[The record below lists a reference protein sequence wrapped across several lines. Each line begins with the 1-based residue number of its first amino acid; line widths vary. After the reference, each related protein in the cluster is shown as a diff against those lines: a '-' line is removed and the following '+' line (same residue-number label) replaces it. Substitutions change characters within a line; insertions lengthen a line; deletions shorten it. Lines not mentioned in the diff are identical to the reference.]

1 MTPVPVRPPLRFAA
15 RRELAVVAAL
25 LVALVAAS
33 VWMTRLGAPLETA
46 ASPRGIIDFELAGTE
61 ARAAEILAAWDER
74 AREAARAQTRAD
86 DFLYIPVYVLALSAA
101 AGAVATRVRSRTLA
115 RLGVALAW
123 AMFPAGLFD
132 LVENRQMMAE
142 LESGADGE
150 LAELARTM
158 AQIKFAIVYAT
169 LAYALVGAV
178 VALAGRLRR
187 GA

>member
-1 MTPVPVRPPLRFAA
+1 VTPAPVRPPLRFPPQ
-15 RRELAVVAAL
+15 RELLAVAAL
-25 LVALVAAS
+25 LVALAAAS
-33 VWMTRLGAPLETA
+33 AWMMRLGAPLETT

-61 ARAAEILAAWDER
+61 ARAAEVLAAWDEH
-74 AREAARAQTRAD
+74 AREAARVQTRAD
-86 DFLYIPVYVLALSAA
+86 DFLYIPLYVLALSAA

-123 AMFPAGLFD
+123 AMFPAGVFD
-132 LVENRQMMAE
+132 VVENRQMLAQ
-142 LESGADGE
+142 LASGAD
-150 LAELARTM
+150 ADHAWLARTM

-169 LAYALVGAV
+169 LAYAVLGAA